1 MSAPTGTIDK
11 IIMYDE
17 YGEPVPYGIT
27 VDPDNIEYDDNISI
41 KQKIQ
46 NIDQD
51 ISSIESE
58 IETIESNIDPIKLGF
73 ALGTCSTA
81 ESNTAKAAT
90 ISNNFVRKV
99 NGIIA
104 IKFDNAV
111 PADSTLSINGTNTG
125 NIKYKGVRIP
135 SGIIKAGAT
144 VTFMCEN
151 SDYSILAI
159 DDIATIPT
167 LKHFNKFASLDSTHR
182 TVNLDMTN
190 YTYDA
195 NDIIFVYINGL
206 YGKEFS
212 EWTLQTGSTP
222 PAIFIPASQIS
233 NELTDVTIEVLKLV

>member
-90 ISNNFVRKV
+90 VSNNFVRKV

-159 DDIATIPT
+159 DDVATIPT
-167 LKHFNKFASLDSTHR
+167 LITYEKNISIHHGDIA
-182 TVNLDMTN
+182 LDMQG
-190 YTYDA
+190 YTY
-195 NDIIFVYINGL
+195 NNSDIIFVYINGL
-206 YGKEFS
+206 FGIRNTDWQLITS
-212 EWTLQTGSTP
+212 PSP
-222 PAIFIPASQIS
+222 VISIPASLVSSVDKDIS
-233 NELTDVTIEVLKLV
+233 IIILKLV